1 MTQTLKQI
9 QKGSREVYLAAD
21 DGALV
26 YDDGD
31 DTYLVIRLA
40 DALSDINKNAATLTN
55 ISKS

>member
-1 MTQTLKQI
+1 MTLKQI
-9 QKGSREVYLAAD
+9 QKSSREVYLAAD

-31 DTYLVIRLA
+31 DTYLVIRMA
-40 DALSDINKNAATLTN
+40 DALENITKNVATLKK

>member
-40 DALSDINKNAATLTN
+40 DALKEVSKNVATLKK